1 MAWGGGWGGG
11 GGGIFGRHTS
21 TDSGLPFGGI
31 PSELMEE
38 AAKLLASEP
47 ERQPS
52 ALSFHQRPN
61 ARERRRLSLTRLV
74 SAYPRQ
80 LFAGSALVIVISLV
94 LQAGPKLTEYA
105 INDGMVPGHHSVA
118 VVVACSGIYL
128 ALALASVYLQRS
140 QVNVTGTL
148 AARVMHDLRIRV
160 FTHFQRLS
168 LDFFTEEKAGVLMS
182 RMTSDIENLQQL
194 IQDGISQFALQ
205 GLTMV
210 VITAILFAT
219 NVTLALWTVL
229 LVVPLLFAL
238 SWWFHHASEKGYL
251 LSRDRIANVL
261 ADLSESL
268 YGIRVVTAH
277 NRQRR
282 NILNHRH
289 VVGAY
294 RDANFYT
301 GRVSALYGPTT
312 NTIGI
317 LGQGLLLGIGGEM
330 VLRHQL
336 TLGALVAF
344 FLYLNRFFQPIQL
357 LVQQY
362 NSLQQG
368 RSSITRLRELLETP
382 PSVDEADGAA
392 TLAPIEGRITFEHV
406 SFGYDPSRPI
416 LHDVNLEIAPGESV
430 AFVGPTGA
438 GKSTMAKLANRF
450 YDPTE
455 GRVLVDGVDVR
466 DVTLRSLRS
475 QLGVVPQEAFLF
487 AGSIR
492 TNLSFGR
499 VGVTDEQLKEA
510 IDVVGLRELVD
521 RLPRGLDTPVHE
533 RGQTLSAGERQLLA
547 LARAFLARPRVLI
560 LDEATSSLDLRS
572 ETIIERALDRLLEG
586 RTAILIAHRLTTA
599 QRADRI
605 VVIENGVVVEMGTP
619 RELLERGGAYAT
631 MYRAWLASGGRDSSR
646 SSAAARSAG
655 DDAASP
661 PDAGAA

>member
-11 GGGIFGRHTS
+11 GAMFGGASS
-21 TDSGLPFGGI
+21 TTGLPFGGI
-31 PSELMEE
+31 PTELMTE
-38 AAKLLASEP
+38 ATKLLSKEP
-47 ERQPS
+47 VHPPSNLTFTQRPS
-52 ALSFHQRPN
+52 AKDRQRLTLPRLIGAYPGWVVGGSFH
-61 ARERRRLSLTRLV
+61 
-74 SAYPRQ
+74 
-80 LFAGSALVIVISLV
+80 VIVISLI
-94 LQAGPKLTEYA
+94 LQSGPLLTEYA
-105 INDGMVPGHHSVA
+105 INKGMVRAHRSLTVIA
-118 VVVACSGIYL
+118 VCAILYL
-128 ALALASVYLQRS
+128 VLALASVLLQRV
-140 QVNVTGTL
+140 QVSVTGKL
-148 AARVMHDLRIRV
+148 ASRVMHDLRIRV

-168 LDFFTEEKAGVLMS
+168 LDFFTDEKAGVLMS

-210 VITAILFAT
+210 VITVVLFT
-219 NVTLALWTVL
+219 INVTLALWTVL
-229 LVVPLLFAL
+229 LVVPLLL
-238 SWWFHHASEKGYL
+238 GLTVWFHHASEKGYL

-268 YGIRVVTAH
+268 YGIRVVTAN

-282 NILNHRH
+282 NIRNHRH

-294 RDANFYT
+294 RDANLYT
-301 GRVSALYGPTT
+301 GRVNAIYGPATI
-312 NTIGI
+312 TIGI
-317 LGQGLLLGIGGEM
+317 LGQGLLLGIGGHM
-330 VLRHQL
+330 VLVHQL
-336 TLGALVAF
+336 NIGELVAF
-344 FLYLNRFFQPIQL
+344 FLYLNRFFGPIQL

-362 NSLQQG
+362 NALQQG
-368 RSSITRLRELLETP
+368 RSSISRLRELLDIAP
-382 PSVDEADGAA
+382 NVDEIDHAA
-392 TLAPIEGRITFEHV
+392 TMPTIEGRITFEHV
-406 SFGYDPSRPI
+406 SFGYDPDQLV

-455 GRVLVDGVDVR
+455 GRVLLDGVDIKT
-466 DVTLRSLRS
+466 VTLRSLRS

-499 VGVTDEQLKEA
+499 TGVTDEEIEEA

-521 RLPRGLDTPVHE
+521 RLPDGVDTIVHE

-572 ETIIERALDRLLEG
+572 ETIIEGALDRLLEG
-586 RTAILIAHRLTTA
+586 RSAILIAHRLTTA

-605 VVIENGVVVEMGTP
+605 VVIDHGGIVEVGAP
-619 RELLERGGAYAT
+619 HELLRAGGSYAA
-631 MYRAWLASGGRDSSR
+631 MYQAWLASGGRDSTR
-646 SSAAARSAG
+646 TEEG
-655 DDAASP
+655 DDDERYHGSDDGP
-661 PDAGAA
+661 KG